1 MADPQK
7 QMQALSDE
15 YQALQTGASTIP
27 LRPRGAERGCSPRYK
42 TQQWIQGKQ
51 WLTMYLTE
59 LDGLVDARQKLESQ
73 QQENKSVQ
81 TEFNS
86 LDDDANIFKQIGPV
100 LLKQD
105 KTEALMAVNGRLEFI
120 EKEMYV
126 STIAHLAPTA
136 QKLDGGLKAKLLL
149 IVTHSQR
156 IEGQIKEN
164 QDKSDKKR
172 TEIVQY
178 QSQIQQQAAAA
189 SASA

>member
-1 MADPQK
+1 MTDPQK

-15 YQALQTGASTIP
+15 YQALQ
-27 LRPRGAERGCSPRYK
+27 
-42 TQQWIQGKQ
+42 
-51 WLTMYLTE
+51 TE

-81 TEFNS
+81 SEFNS
-86 LDDDANIFKQIGPV
+86 LDDDANIFKLIGPV

-105 KTEALMAVNGRLEFI
+105 KSEALMAVNGRLEFI
-120 EKEMYV
+120 EKE
-126 STIAHLAPTA
+126 I
-136 QKLDGGLKAKLLL
+136 
-149 IVTHSQR
+149 QR

-172 TEIVQY
+172 AEIVQY

-189 SASA
+189 AASA